1 MQSQDHVIPLGLE
14 GRASRSSMG
23 NVFAKLFPRADTL
36 IVSDRIGKGG
46 YGEVFRGTFGS
57 RRRPVAVKKIYD
69 ILVDAARENRQA
81 LEHIIEEF
89 RRECDLLKAAKH
101 PNVVEFI
108 GVFHQG
114 EGEESALLVMELME
128 QTLEQFLRYNRGTL
142 SREKQIAIC
151 LQVVSGLLFLHQHD
165 PQILH
170 RDLTAKNVLMN
181 KEGSVAKISDFGQAK
196 FRPTSVQY
204 LTTRQPGTVLYMPPE
219 ALVDKPRFTD
229 KGDVFSLGVLMLQV
243 ATQEPPS
250 CGLVIV
256 KGQPEVKR
264 RSADLSSLPADHPLR
279 PLILQ
284 CLQDN
289 PAKRPSCSEVWK
301 ELCSFHVSTSSI
313 GSGVLQYLLFGPHV
327 AIPSVSALLQ
337 LQFAWHMSLRA
348 LVLFSGHTC
357 LL

>member
-1 MQSQDHVIPLGLE
+1 MLLGTRSRDLLDQR
-14 GRASRSSMG
+14 RACRRVMG
-23 NVFAKLFPRADTL
+23 NVFANLFPSEDTL
-36 IVSDRIGKGG
+36 TVSDRIGKGG
-46 YGEVFRGTFGS
+46 YGEVFRGTLGS
-57 RRRPVAVKKIYD
+57 RPVAVKKIYD

-128 QTLEQFLRYNRGTL
+128 QTLEQFLQDNRGTL

-151 LQVVSGLLFLHQHD
+151 LQVVLGLLFLHQHD

-204 LTTRQPGTVLYMPPE
+204 LTTRQPGTILYMPPE

-243 ATQEPPS
+243 ATQEAPS
-250 CGLVIV
+250 CGLVIRE
-256 KGQPEVKR
+256 GQPEVER
-264 RSADLSSLPADHPLR
+264 RAADLSRLPADHPLR

-284 CLQDN
+284 CLQDD
-289 PAKRPSCSEVWK
+289 PAKRPSCLEV
-301 ELCSFHVSTSSI
+301 LHN
-313 GSGVLQYLLFGPHV
+313 LLFGPHV
-327 AIPSVSALLQ
+327 SIPSVSVLLQ
-337 LQFAWHMSLRA
+337 LQFAWDMSLCA

>member
-1 MQSQDHVIPLGLE
+1 
-14 GRASRSSMG
+14 MG

-36 IVSDRIGKGG
+36 TVSDRIGKGG
-46 YGEVFRGTFGS
+46 YGEVFRGKLGS
-57 RRRPVAVKKIYD
+57 RPVAVKKIYD

-108 GVFHQG
+108 GVFNQG
-114 EGEESALLVMELME
+114 EREESALLVMELME
-128 QTLEQFLRYNRGTL
+128 QTLEQFLRDNRGTL
-142 SREKQIAIC
+142 SQEKQIAIC
-151 LQVVSGLLFLHQHD
+151 MQVVSGLLFLHQHN

-181 KEGSVAKISDFGQAK
+181 KDGGIAKISDFGQAK
-196 FRPTSVQY
+196 FRPTNVQY
-204 LTTRQPGTVLYMPPE
+204 LTTRQPGTILYMPPE

-229 KGDVFSLGVLMLQV
+229 KGDVFSLGVLILQV
-243 ATQEPPS
+243 TTQEPPS
-250 CGLVIV
+250 CGLVIRE
-256 KGQPEVKR
+256 GQPEVER
-264 RSADLSSLPADHPLR
+264 RSADLSRLPADHPLR

-284 CLQDN
+284 CLQDD
-289 PAKRPSCSEVWK
+289 PAKRPSCNEVWR
-301 ELCSFHVSTSSI
+301 ELCSFHVSTCSI
-313 GSGVLQYLLFGPHV
+313 GSGVLQYLLFGPRV
-327 AIPSVSALLQ
+327 AIPSVSAPLQ
-337 LQFAWHMSLRA
+337 LQFAWHMSLCA